1 MKDVVFLTEVDLQLS
16 PVTEAAE
23 TLLHG
28 AGVLVR
34 GRLVLPPRPLIRELV
49 LAEFAGESV
58 RVYTLVILEDVVEKI
73 RLQDVGSWAQI
84 TLILVFNLLM
94 QYELPLT
101 RKGFITMSTEIIR
114 VGASSGLHCLDVVH
128 LFKMFL
134 NPVCI
139 FKNLLAMGK
148 CTF

>member
-1 MKDVVFLTEVDLQLS
+1 MFLTEVDLQLS

-73 RLQDVGSWAQI
+73 RLEDVGSWAQI

-94 QYELPLT
+94 Q
-101 RKGFITMSTEIIR
+101 
-114 VGASSGLHCLDVVH
+114 
-128 LFKMFL
+128 
-134 NPVCI
+134 
-139 FKNLLAMGK
+139 
-148 CTF
+148 